1 MNQKVH
7 NQIVS
12 FIWSIADDVLRDV
25 FVRGKYR
32 DIILPFT
39 VLRRLDALLVPTKG
53 KVLEANTFLLE
64 QNIDDKKAL
73 ESQSGYPFWNI
84 SQFTFETLLNDS
96 DNIDTNLEAYLDG
109 FSPNV
114 QEIISKFK
122 LRNQLETMKEAGV
135 TYLLIEKLANK
146 EINISPLEAKN
157 SKGDILPPLTNLGMG
172 YVFEELIRKFNE
184 ENNEE
189 AGEHFTPREII
200 KLMTHILFTPVK
212 DKIKQGTYLIYDPA
226 CGSGGMLTEAE
237 HYAMKITDNKAD
249 FMLYGQEVNPETYA
263 ICTSD
268 MLIKG
273 EKSENIAYGS
283 TLSKDGFPQLQFDFM
298 LSNPPYGKT
307 WKIDEEAIVDD
318 RGKKG
323 KEKIK
328 DNRFQVGLPSISDG
342 QLLFLSN
349 MVSKMKHN
357 TELGSRIATVHN
369 GSALF
374 TGDAGGGESEIRKNI
389 IENDWLE
396 CIIALPKNIFYNTGI
411 PTYIW
416 IVSNKKEA
424 KRRGQVQLINAMDL
438 FEKLRKNLGQKNC
451 EMKPFQIDAITDL
464 YMDFKPTD
472 ISKIYPNQYFGYNK
486 ITVERPLR
494 LSSQFT
500 PEAIATLRFDKSIRE
515 EMEWAYAEFG
525 EELYNDILK
534 HKAKIEIHLNKND
547 SKIKLADKTNLLSVD
562 YWKNQLKLMQAA
574 QKIADKLGYKQF
586 DDYNSFVPLLNKTIK
601 DLKLNLDTK
610 ALKKLLDAI
619 SWKNEEAEPVVKK
632 KEKNGTIHYEADSD
646 LRDTENIPLD
656 QNIHEYFKREVLQ
669 HIPDA
674 WIDESKTVKGYEI
687 SFTRYFYN
695 YVAPRS
701 MEVIR
706 AEIFELEKETEG
718 ILNEIVND

>member
-39 VLRRLDALLVPTKG
+39 VLRRLDALLVPTKE
-53 KVLEANTFLLE
+53 KVLEANAFLAK
-64 QNIDDKKAL
+64 QKIDDKKAL
-73 ESQSGYPFWNI
+73 ETQSGYPFWNI
-84 SQFTFETLLNDS
+84 SKFTFETLMNDA
-96 DNIDTNLEAYLDG
+96 DNIDSNLEVYLDG
-109 FSPNV
+109 YSPNV

-135 TYLLIEKLANK
+135 TYLLIEKLCNK
-146 EINISPLEAKN
+146 EINLSPNDAKN
-157 SKGDILPPLTNLGMG
+157 SKGEILPPLTNLGMG

-200 KLMTHILFTPVK
+200 KLMTHILFEPVK
-212 DKIKQGTYLIYDPA
+212 DKIKKGTYLIYDPA

-237 HYAMKITDNKAD
+237 NFALDITNSKAD

-283 TLSKDGFPQLQFDFM
+283 TLSKDGFPHLHFDFM

-307 WKIDEEAIVDD
+307 WKIDEDAIVDD

-323 KEKIK
+323 SQNIK
-328 DNRFQVGLPSISDG
+328 DTRFQIGLPSISDG
-342 QLLFLSN
+342 QLLFLMN

-374 TGDAGGGESEIRKNI
+374 TGDAGAGESEIRKYI

-416 IVSNKKEA
+416 IVSNKKDP
-424 KRRGQVQLINAMDL
+424 KRKGKVQLINAMDL
-438 FEKLRKNLGQKNC
+438 YEKMRKNLGQKNC
-451 EMKPFQIDAITDL
+451 EMKSIHIDTITNL
-464 YMDFKPTD
+464 YMDFVESD
-472 ISKIYPNQYFGYNK
+472 ISKIYNNEYFGYNK

-494 LSSQFT
+494 LSAQFT
-500 PEAIATLRFDKSIRE
+500 PEAISTLRFDKSIAE
-515 EMEWAYAEFG
+515 EMEWAYSHFG
-525 EELYNDILK
+525 DDLYKDIK
-534 HKAKIEIHLNKND
+534 KYKEKIEAHLSKNEV
-547 SKIKLADKTNLLSVD
+547 KLKPADKSKLLSAEH
-562 YWKNQLKLMQAA
+562 WKSQLTLMQAA
-574 QKIADKLGYKQF
+574 QNIADKLGNKQF
-586 DDYNSFVPLLNKTIK
+586 DDYNTFVPLLNKTFK
-601 DLKLNLDTK
+601 ELKLDIDVKGVKSIT
-610 ALKKLLDAI
+610 DAI
-619 SWKNEEAEPVVKK
+619 TWKNEDAERVIKK
-632 KEKNGTIHYEADSD
+632 TEKDGTITYEANSD
-646 LRDTENIPLD
+646 LRDTENVPLD
-656 QNIHEYFKREVLQ
+656 QDIQEYFKREVLQ

-687 SFTRYFYN
+687 SITRYFYN
-695 YVAPRS
+695 YLPPRS
-701 MEVIR
+701 IE
-706 AEIFELEKETEG
+706 EITEEILQLEKETDG